1 MRRHR
6 AVSFLYNGCMELKN
20 KIKIIFFDVD
30 FTSFD
35 HVHFGVRPLTI
46 YAAKELK
53 KKGYKLCISTSR
65 GFDELEHVN
74 KEFVELM
81 DAVVCLAGAY
91 IKTKDGVIT
100 KPIIQKDVNEVINY
114 LDKNNIIYRYATD
127 SGVGYL
133 SHTNSEIDD
142 LFYRYYHM
150 IPSVKKYE
158 NESVLQIMYY
168 GADKKVHD
176 ELRNISYDL
185 DVINMKYNNEIFSK
199 SVNKG
204 LVIKEVCSILNVD
217 YGLVMAFG
225 DSENDLPLLKN
236 ALFGVAMD
244 NGVDSLKKEADYVC
258 EAQDKDGIYRT
269 FIKYGFIEPYTKK
282 YKEVFDDI
290 KYTLSNYS
298 NNRMNDISIIANEFV
313 DTIINKGV
321 VQLFG
326 LNKHEQ
332 FVQEIYYRSGG
343 LVPFHKI
350 VNPDINE
357 LEKNYKIDPKD
368 SFFLVSDNGNENEIV
383 EIAKYAKKNNRRV
396 GLMVENI
403 NNVTSKELFDYI
415 ISFNET
421 DKVYKY
427 TLNNTVAEL
436 INIMTYSLLK
446 DKGVE
451 PLIFFSNNLENS
463 KEHNEAMLRL
473 YEGRII

>member
-1 MRRHR
+1 
-6 AVSFLYNGCMELKN
+6 MELKN

-53 KKGYKLCISTSR
+53 RKGYKLCISTSR

-74 KEFVELM
+74 KEFVDLM

-91 IKTKDGVIT
+91 IKTKDGIIT
-100 KPIIQKDVNEVINY
+100 KPINQKDVSEVIKY
-114 LDKNNIIYRYATD
+114 LDENNIIYRYATD

-133 SHTNSEIDD
+133 SQTNSGIDD

-150 IPSVKKYE
+150 IPDVKKFE

-168 GADKKVHD
+168 GADEKIHS
-176 ELRNISYDL
+176 ELRGISCNL

-217 YGLVMAFG
+217 YGLAMAFG
-225 DSENDLPLLKN
+225 DSENDLPLLEN
-236 ALFGVAMD
+236 AYFGVAME
-244 NGVDSLKKEADYVC
+244 NGVDSLKKEAEYIC
-258 EAQDKDGIYRT
+258 ESQDKDGIYNT
-269 FIKYGFIEPYTKK
+269 FLKYGFIEPYDEKN
-282 YKEVFDDI
+282 KEVFDDI
-290 KYTLSNYS
+290 KYSLINYS
-298 NNRMNDISIIANEFV
+298 NKRINDINLIANEFV
-313 DTIINKGV
+313 NTIINNGV
-321 VQLFG
+321 IQLFG
-326 LNKHEQ
+326 LDKHEQ

-350 VNPDINE
+350 VDLDINN
-357 LEKNYKIDPKD
+357 LENNYKIDVND
-368 SFFLVSDNGNENEIV
+368 SFFLVSENGMEKEIV
-383 EIAKYAKKNNRRV
+383 ELAEYAKKNNHKV
-396 GLMVENI
+396 MLLVESLDDGI
-403 NNVTSKELFDYI
+403 NKELFDCVVY
-415 ISFNET
+415 FGKT

-427 TLNNTVAEL
+427 TLNNTLAEL
-436 INIMTYSLLK
+436 INIKTYSLLK
-446 DKGVE
+446 DKGIE

-463 KEHNEAMLRL
+463 KEHNETMLSL
-473 YEGRII
+473 YEGRIK